1 MNDFI
6 EWCNNNSGFISAIL
20 SIVGI
25 MLSLIAIIVS
35 IRTARLPYKR
45 KIKVT
50 SSTDLFFSFI
60 PILNKS
66 TSSIHGITINA
77 INVGNRDVTITYLG
91 ILIKSKREKQKLFK
105 INEEM
110 KGNGLLRPTEMH
122 SNTFLTKE
130 ILPGFMKLN
139 NKAKAYAYVEDS
151 ENHSY
156 KKYLGRARIIAQNMI
171 DIR

>member
-1 MNDFI
+1 MNGFI
-6 EWCNNNSGFISAIL
+6 EWCNNNTGFISAIL

-25 MLSLIAIIVS
+25 LLSLIAIVVS

-50 SSTDLFFSFI
+50 SSTDLYFSFI

-91 ILIKSKREKQKLFK
+91 ILIKSKRKKQKCYK
-105 INEEM
+105 IQDEM
-110 KGNGLLRPTEMH
+110 KGNGLLKPTEMK
-122 SNTFLTKE
+122 SNTFLTQE
-130 ILPGFMKLN
+130 ILPSFMKLD

-151 ENHSY
+151 ENNSY
-156 KKYLGRARIIAQNMI
+156 KKYLGRARIIAQNMNEM
-171 DIR
+171 R